1 MPNQYTLCSI
11 TPGLLL
17 GLPQTVTFTTQDNV
31 PLPDPRYLAL
41 HVACAKV
48 AHLSGAGQHIDDV
61 DRDIDTTPVLANDG
75 SSSRTLAEA
84 LTRIPIAV

>member
-1 MPNQYTLCSI
+1 MCTE
-11 TPGLLL
+11 
-17 GLPQTVTFTTQDNV
+17 
-31 PLPDPRYLAL
+31 
-41 HVACAKV
+41 V

-61 DRDIDTTPVLANDG
+61 DGDIDTTPVLANDG